1 MSSRYRV
8 IITDYGW
15 PSVELERQVLA
26 EIGAELIVAETG
38 AEDELVALAPEAD
51 GILTNWKPTTGNVIQ
66 AASEC
71 KVIGRTGIG
80 VDNIDVETATALGIV
95 VTNVPV
101 FCVDEVSDHAMAL
114 LLACARKVALLDRG
128 VRDGEWDRDVG
139 PSMHRMRG
147 QTLGII
153 GLGKI
158 GEAIPP
164 KAKAF
169 GLDVLAYTPRLTPQ
183 IAQKYGVECTN
194 LQELIAR
201 SDFITIHAPLTPGT
215 EGLIGEKELRKMKPT
230 AYIINTSRGDI
241 IDSTALHKALTEGW
255 IAGAALD
262 VLPQEPPADDYPLLG
277 LDNVVI
283 TPHAAFMSEE
293 SIYDLE
299 VKAATAVAQVLTG
312 QMPESIVN
320 PQVLENPVLRAK
332 QLR

>member
-38 AEDELVALAPEAD
+38 AEDELVALAPQAD

-71 KVIGRTGIG
+71 KVIGRMGIG

-95 VTNVPV
+95 VTNVPD

-128 VRDGEWDRDVG
+128 VRDGEWDRDAG
-139 PSMHRMRG
+139 PSMRRMRG

-158 GEAIPP
+158 GAAIPP

-169 GLDVLAYTPRLTPQ
+169 GLEVLAYTPRLTPQ
-183 IAQKYGVECTN
+183 IAQKYGVECTD

-201 SDFITIHAPLTPGT
+201 SDFITIHAPLTPET
-215 EGLIGEKELRKMKPT
+215 EGLIGEKELRKMKTT

>member
-1 MSSRYRV
+1 M
-8 IITDYGW
+8 TDYGW
-15 PSVELERQVLA
+15 PTVELERQVLA

-128 VRDGEWDRDVG
+128 VRDGEWDRDAG

-169 GLDVLAYTPRLTPQ
+169 GLEILAYTPRLTPQ
-183 IAQKYGVECTN
+183 IAQKYGVECTS

-201 SDFITIHAPLTPGT
+201 SDFITIHAPLTPAT

-299 VKAATAVAQVLTG
+299 VKAATAVAKVLTG

-320 PQVLENPVLRAK
+320 PKVLESPVLRAK
-332 QLR
+332 RLR

>member
-1 MSSRYRV
+1 MSSTYRV
-8 IITDYGW
+8 IMTDYGW
-15 PSVELERQVLA
+15 PTVEVERQVLA
-26 EIGAELIVAETG
+26 EVGAELIVAETG

-80 VDNIDVETATALGIV
+80 VDNIDVKTATALGIV
-95 VTNVPV
+95 VTNVPD

-114 LLACARKVALLDRG
+114 LLACARKIALLDRG

-139 PSMHRMRG
+139 PSMHRIRG

-158 GEAIPP
+158 GEALPP

-169 GLDVLAYTPRLTPQ
+169 GLEVLAYTPRLTPQ

-201 SDFITIHAPLTPGT
+201 SDFITIHAPLTPET
-215 EGLIGEKELRKMKPT
+215 EGLIGEKELRRMKST
-230 AYIINTSRGDI
+230 AYIINTSRG
-241 IDSTALHKALTEGW
+241 
-255 IAGAALD
+255 
-262 VLPQEPPADDYPLLG
+262 
-277 LDNVVI
+277 
-283 TPHAAFMSEE
+283 
-293 SIYDLE
+293 
-299 VKAATAVAQVLTG
+299 
-312 QMPESIVN
+312 
-320 PQVLENPVLRAK
+320 
-332 QLR
+332 

>member
-1 MSSRYRV
+1 M
-8 IITDYGW
+8 TDYGW
-15 PSVELERQVLA
+15 PSVDLERKVLA

-38 AEDELVALAPEAD
+38 AEDELVALAPEVD

-66 AASEC
+66 AAREC

-80 VDNIDVETATALGIV
+80 VDNIDVGTATALGIV
-95 VTNVPV
+95 VTNVPI

-114 LLACARKVALLDRG
+114 LLTCARKVALLDRG

-153 GLGKI
+153 GLGNI

-169 GLDVLAYTPRLTPQ
+169 GLDVLAYSPRLTPQ
-183 IAQKYGVECTN
+183 IAQKYGVECTDFHA
-194 LQELIAR
+194 LLAR
-201 SDFITIHAPLTPGT
+201 SDFITIHAPLTLET
-215 EGLIGEKELRKMKPT
+215 EGLIGAKELRRMKRT

-262 VLPQEPPADDYPLLG
+262 VLPQEPPATDEPLLG
-277 LDNVVI
+277 LDNIVI
-283 TPHAAFMSEE
+283 TPHAAFMSEA
-293 SIYDLE
+293 SIHDLE
-299 VKAATAVAQVLTG
+299 VKAATAVAKVLTG
-312 QMPESIVN
+312 QMPESVVN
-320 PQVLENPVLRAK
+320 PEVLENPVLRAK

>member
-1 MSSRYRV
+1 M
-8 IITDYGW
+8 TDYGW
-15 PSVELERQVLA
+15 PTVEVERQVLA
-26 EIGAELIVAETG
+26 EVGAELIVAKTG

-80 VDNIDVETATALGIV
+80 VDNIDVKTATALGIV
-95 VTNVPV
+95 VTNVPD

-114 LLACARKVALLDRG
+114 LLACARKIALLDRG

-139 PSMHRMRG
+139 PSMHRIRG

-158 GEAIPP
+158 GEALPP

-169 GLDVLAYTPRLTPQ
+169 GLEVLAYTPRLTPQ

-201 SDFITIHAPLTPGT
+201 SDFITIHAPLTPET
-215 EGLIGEKELRKMKPT
+215 EGLIGEKELRRMKST

-241 IDSTALHKALTEGW
+241 IDSTALHKALAEGW

-262 VLPQEPPADDYPLLG
+262 VLPQEPPATGEPLLG
-277 LDNVVI
+277 LDNILI

-299 VKAATAVAQVLTG
+299 VKAATAVAKVLTG
-312 QMPESIVN
+312 QTPESIVN
-320 PQVLENPVLRAK
+320 PEVLENPVLRAK